1 VLKSLRRLIGGPS
14 ILYHR
19 GEKKKK
25 KKKNRGRKEDEE
37 RSAQVSHRSLPI
49 NFFLKSL
56 VQPTHD
62 IPLDVSVRGK
72 GKKRKPNSPRSSIS
86 ERRQEHPKRDQS
98 DRHNPEPY
106 NPFPPNPRPHP
117 GSQPRRRPRH
127 AYRVGDG
134 LGEDEVEDG
143 AGDAGR
149 REMGGEVVVNEELA
163 GHEEEGEVVACPGE
177 EKEESVGVEAGAVVW
192 MDWEEQAGGRGK
204 RSREGEK
211 ETGEDEMWMV
221 SSPRPLISGGGRA
234 KREEKKRTI
243 LNRLNPSS
251 PCQQIR
257 PHDPH
262 KHTHP

>member
-1 VLKSLRRLIGGPS
+1 
-14 ILYHR
+14 
-19 GEKKKK
+19 
-25 KKKNRGRKEDEE
+25 
-37 RSAQVSHRSLPI
+37 
-49 NFFLKSL
+49 
-56 VQPTHD
+56 
-62 IPLDVSVRGK
+62 
-72 GKKRKPNSPRSSIS
+72 
-86 ERRQEHPKRDQS
+86 
-98 DRHNPEPY
+98 
-106 NPFPPNPRPHP
+106 
-117 GSQPRRRPRH
+117 
-127 AYRVGDG
+127 
-134 LGEDEVEDG
+134 
-143 AGDAGR
+143 
-149 REMGGEVVVNEELA
+149 MGGEVVVNEELA